1 MEVRRRRAGGA
12 SSSSFS
18 SSDDGEAAEV
28 VRVRPSD
35 ERSQWTVTD
44 RRADSSGS
52 DLSRSTFSLA
62 LSSLGE
68 SPLVTFIIDLVKQAM
83 SMLWAAPAS
92 TPALDARAR

>member
-12 SSSSFS
+12 SSSSVS
-18 SSDDGEAAEV
+18 SDGEAAEV

-44 RRADSSGS
+44 RRSDSSSS

-83 SMLWAAPAS
+83 GMLWAAPAS
-92 TPALDARAR
+92 TAPALDARAR